1 MVNFFN
7 DFSFT
12 DALDIIIVAALV
24 YWILILIRGT
34 RALQVLVGLGLLF
47 VLYGLSNA
55 LNLRTLNWI
64 LGSFVGSLIL
74 VIVVLFQAEIRR
86 ALVRLGQ
93 ASFRPA
99 VYEHG
104 YEPEKMIEELVRGC
118 STLVNRKLGALI
130 VLERNVGLDEYVEDG
145 VSVDARVT
153 KEILTSIFLPTSPI
167 HDGAIIVRRG
177 MILAAGCFLPL
188 AMDVEIEKDLGTR
201 HRAALGISRES
212 DAVVI
217 VISEERQEISLV
229 VEERIHF
236 NLDAEGL
243 SERLRELLV

>member
-1 MVNFFN
+1 
-7 DFSFT
+7 
-12 DALDIIIVAALV
+12 
-24 YWILILIRGT
+24 
-34 RALQVLVGLGLLF
+34 
-47 VLYGLSNA
+47 
-55 LNLRTLNWI
+55 
-64 LGSFVGSLIL
+64 